1 MWQVLLWRIVQ
12 TLCSFCSYSFPS
24 GMNPQVL
31 WTFSIWLLFMLMAD
45 LRMQAALYHSCFLC
59 SPPAVWDHL
68 KLQIGH
74 FQISFSDFFWLSVK
88 ACGISE
94 GFALVGSGSY
104 PLASG
109 RNTRHLDSH
118 SPFVE
123 PSLSDY

>member
-1 MWQVLLWRIVQ
+1 MEKPASLICFTQIQDSTKKKEIAR
-12 TLCSFCSYSFPS
+12 
-24 GMNPQVL
+24 
-31 WTFSIWLLFMLMAD
+31 SILEGLPEWFGIE
-45 LRMQAALYHSCFLC
+45 QAREEYR
-59 SPPAVWDHL
+59 
-68 KLQIGH
+68 
-74 FQISFSDFFWLSVK
+74 LSVK

-123 PSLSDY
+123 PSLSGY